1 MIFSLMFTKMFEQA
15 YNTAVTDSHGQQGS
29 CSEADQ
35 ILGRYLIDPAEIG
48 RLERDGECGSSSAP
62 ILL

>member
-1 MIFSLMFTKMFEQA
+1 MVFSLMLTKMFEQA
-15 YNTAVTDSHGQQGS
+15 YSTAVTESHSQQGS

-35 ILGRYLIDPAEIG
+35 ILGRYLIDPVEIG
-48 RLERDGECGSSSAP
+48 RLERDGECASSSAP